1 VQAGEIEELPE
12 EFLEAARERRVERG
26 VVSEVDPELDDD

>member
-1 VQAGEIEELPE
+1 MEHSDSSRR
-12 EFLEAARERRVERG
+12 EFLEAARERHVECG